1 MKKTLIILLI
11 SFLLNGWIVAQQGS
25 QIKRSEVIENING
38 TKCYLHFI
46 KPGETLYEIAK
57 AYNVDPEEIFVNN
70 PESKKEIKAGKIL
83 KIPYK
88 ELKKINDTENVT
100 NTDFALYTVKSKETL
115 YGISKKFGIEIQQ
128 IRSLN
133 PGLSE
138 SLIEGQIIKL
148 PSTEKSVIGTEPST
162 EDKSLTHTV
171 LAGETLYSIAKKYN
185 VKIKEI
191 EKINPENGGQ
201 IRVGQKLNIPAT
213 SDNEIKQN
221 NTVGTS
227 AKQLKKHTVVAGE
240 TIFSIAK
247 ANSVETDSILKY
259 NPGLTQNISV
269 GQVILIPVSGE
280 VSFIWH
286 KAEKNDKLQNIADK
300 YNVAYDEIIAMNQ
313 GIQKK
318 IEKGQL
324 IKIPV
329 NKNTTVIEKEDLDES
344 MGNETGDRKCNNIEK
359 NKLLEYKVAL
369 MLPLYLE
376 QADSL
381 VIDSLTD
388 VSEMAKLPSL
398 KFIQFYEGFKMA
410 LDSMNKEGMN
420 LTLHVYDL
428 DNSSAKINAVLNS
441 PGLEKMDLIIGPF
454 YSESFSKIA
463 EYAKTNRIR
472 IVNPLSVREEI
483 LIGNPFV
490 FKIKPSVS
498 SQSDRISSFIM
509 QHYSRYNI
517 IIIRQ
522 NRYKYQEEVSF
533 IKNFLN
539 GHRPTG
545 IYYKNKSIIE
555 NLKLRELD
563 KVFSENNLFSIERLS
578 SKINDSTYFSN
589 MVREVVFAD
598 DSNFRLKPNF
608 SAIRH
613 NLVIAFSDDKVFSQ
627 ELMSQLN
634 KIAENY
640 EISLLGCHEWEKFED
655 LEPEYLENLN
665 VHWLTSTLVSYDD
678 PLTRKWITDFRNIYK
693 TEPAIDKYAF
703 DGFDIGWYFL
713 NALCRFGNEFDDCLK
728 DYHIRMLQTTFD
740 FEQLKG
746 NGFENT
752 YWNVGMHYDYRFIRA
767 GK

>member
-25 QIKRSEVIENING
+25 LIKRSEVIENING
-38 TKCYLHFI
+38 TKYYLHFI
-46 KPGETLYEIAK
+46 KQGETLFEIAK
-57 AYNVDPEEIFVNN
+57 AYNVDQEEIFVNN

-88 ELKKINDTENVT
+88 EIKKINDTGNGT
-100 NTDFALYTVKSKETL
+100 NTDFVLYTVKNKETL
-115 YGISKKFGIEIQQ
+115 YGISKKYGIDIQK
-128 IRSLN
+128 IKSLN

-138 SLIEGQIIKL
+138 SLMEGQIIKL
-148 PSTEKSVIGTEPST
+148 PSSEYPVNETELSIDSKSF
-162 EDKSLTHTV
+162 THIV
-171 LAGETLYSIAKKYN
+171 LAGETLYGIAKKYN
-185 VKIKEI
+185 VTIEEI

-213 SDNEIKQN
+213 SDKDITKNNIKDP
-221 NTVGTS
+221 GT
-227 AKQLKKHTVVAGE
+227 KKFKKHTVVAGE
-240 TIFSIAK
+240 TIYSIAK
-247 ANSVETDSILKY
+247 ANSVETDSIVKY

-269 GQVILIPVSGE
+269 GQVILIPVSDE
-280 VSFIWH
+280 LNFIWH

-300 YNVAYDEIIAMNQ
+300 YNVTYDEILAMNQ

-329 NKNTTVIEKEDLDES
+329 NKNMSVIETEDLSES
-344 MGNETGDRKCNNIEK
+344 KDNDSGDRKCNNFEK
-359 NKLLEYKVAL
+359 NKLSAYKVAL

-381 VIDSLTD
+381 IIDSLTD
-388 VSEMAKLPSL
+388 VSEMVKLPSL

-410 LDSMNKEGMN
+410 LDSMNKEGMD
-420 LTLHVYDL
+420 LTLHVYDV
-428 DNSSAKINAVLNS
+428 DNSSAKTNAVLNI
-441 PGLEKMDLIIGPF
+441 PGIEKMDLIIGPF
-454 YSESFSKIA
+454 YSESFGKIA
-463 EYAKTNRIR
+463 EFAKTNRIR

-483 LIGNPFV
+483 LVGNPFV
-490 FKIKPSVS
+490 FKIKPSLA

-509 QHYSRYNI
+509 QNYSRYNI

-533 IKNFLN
+533 IKNYLN

-563 KVFSENNLFSIERLS
+563 KVFTENNLFSIERLS
-578 SKINDSTYFSN
+578 LKINDSTYFSN

-598 DSNFRLKPNF
+598 DSSFRIKPNF

-613 NLVIAFSDDKVFSQ
+613 NLVIVFSDNKVFSQ

-634 KIAENY
+634 KMAENY
-640 EISLLGCHEWEKFED
+640 EISLLGCPEWEKFEE

-678 PLTRKWITDFRNIYK
+678 PLTKKWITDFRNIYK

-713 NALCRFGNEFDDCLK
+713 NALCRFGNEFDDCLR

-752 YWNVGMHYDYRFIRA
+752 FWNVGMHYDYRFIKA